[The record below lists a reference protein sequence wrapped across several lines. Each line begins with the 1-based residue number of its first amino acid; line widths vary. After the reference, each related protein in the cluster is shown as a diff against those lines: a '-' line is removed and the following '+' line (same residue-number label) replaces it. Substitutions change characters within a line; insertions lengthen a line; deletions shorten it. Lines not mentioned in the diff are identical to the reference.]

1 MAAKTSPA
9 RPLRLAILNDS
20 SHVLTLLCNWF
31 QMHGHCCTTAVVAE
45 MPKAHIEVEQ
55 FICQHNYDVVVY
67 DVPMPY
73 ASSWDLLDVIRAMP
87 SLRSQAFV
95 ITTRNKQKLEQAVG
109 RTTAIEVAGQSNE
122 LRHLLK
128 AVEAAGTA
136 V

>member
-9 RPLRLAILNDS
+9 RPLRLTILNDS
-20 SHVLTLLCNWF
+20 SHVLTLLCN
-31 QMHGHCCTTAVVAE
+31 C
-45 MPKAHIEVEQ
+45 
-55 FICQHNYDVVVY
+55 NYDVVVY

-73 ASSWDLLDVIRAMP
+73 ASSWDLLDVIRAMA